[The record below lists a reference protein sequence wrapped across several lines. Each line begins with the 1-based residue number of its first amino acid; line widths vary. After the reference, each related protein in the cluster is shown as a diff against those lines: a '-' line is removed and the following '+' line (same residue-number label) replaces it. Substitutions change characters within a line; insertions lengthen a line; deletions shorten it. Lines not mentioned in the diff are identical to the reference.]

1 MARHKQT
8 APLRR
13 EPSDFENVNGHTSIS
28 DDQHTDGSLTNGV
41 VVESAIAVVK
51 EAAREPPKTKS
62 QEQAGFTQLVICVAG
77 IYLSL

>member
-13 EPSDFENVNGHTSIS
+13 EPSDFENVNGHISIS
-28 DDQHTDGSLTNGV
+28 EHKHTSGSSTNSV

-51 EAAREPPKTKS
+51 EAAREPPKTQS
-62 QEQAGFTQLVICVAG
+62 QEQAGFTQLIICVAG
-77 IYLSL
+77 IYISL